1 MKIYQGTIN
10 NGKAYVTVQTSE
22 AADPVP
28 LKHLVKHT
36 PMGFNWGVNGGSG
49 ASDLA
54 WSILIDLLGGESVDF
69 IEFIYQKFKKEI
81 IFNLEDTEWSLSSD
95 IIQESI
101 KDYKQ
106 WFDSEYEKKV
116 TLNCPVNKNL
126 SLSATG
132 NVEMLIKLS
141 NEIKALTSANS
152 LDLTGTFFGQMYYS
166 IMDHCETI
174 KDNLENKIAG
184 NQS

>member
-1 MKIYQGTIN
+1 MKIYQGTLN